1 MFDHTLLANDDI
13 LFFDEDFSKV
23 IFFANEMGIL
33 GVNVDKTNFDDN
45 KNLFE
50 DHPDTIHVRLLP
62 WCNKFEKHKSC
73 KKDMQRITDCSM
85 AFNKMVE
92 MVLARR

>member
-1 MFDHTLLANDDI
+1 MSI
-13 LFFDEDFSKV
+13 LV
-23 IFFANEMGIL
+23 VMFFANEMGIL
-33 GVNVDKTNFDDN
+33 GVNVDKTNLDDN

-73 KKDMQRITDCSM
+73 KKDMQRIKDCSM
-85 AFNKMVE
+85 AFNKMAE
-92 MVLARR
+92 MVLARRWEKRNRTNFYW